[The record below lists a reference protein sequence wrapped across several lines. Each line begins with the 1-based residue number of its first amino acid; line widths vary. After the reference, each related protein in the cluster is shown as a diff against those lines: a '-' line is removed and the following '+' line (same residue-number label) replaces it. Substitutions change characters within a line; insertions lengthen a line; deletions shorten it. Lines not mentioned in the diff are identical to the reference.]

1 MVSMSDRGTNETEPR
16 TLETATRTLD
26 VINKLK
32 QMNGATVTEMAEA
45 LGCSKGGAYNHL
57 VTLYANDFLIKDDNV
72 YKLSPRFILMGEHV
86 RQDNLLYQFGK
97 DELDELIE
105 KTGEYGQLMTEEH
118 GLAIVIYLHRG
129 EKAIGSDYPL
139 HMEKKPLLLHHLSAG
154 KAILAHLP
162 EERIEEIIEKHGLP
176 ERTENTITDRE
187 TLYSELETV
196 RERGYAY
203 NKEEEVDGLRA
214 IGAPINGP
222 DGEILG
228 ALSLSGPKSRMQGE
242 RFDEKIPKMVKDTA
256 DIIEINIKMEF
267 RTKDI

>member
-1 MVSMSDRGTNETEPR
+1 MSNHRTEDTGPR

-26 VINKLK
+26 VINRLK
-32 QMNGATVTEMAEA
+32 RMNGATVTEMADA

-57 VTLYANDFLIKDDNV
+57 VTLYENDFVVKDDNV

-97 DELDELIE
+97 GELDELIE
-105 KTGEYGQLMTEEH
+105 KTGEYGQLVTEAH

-139 HMEKKPLLLHHLSAG
+139 HMEKKPLYLHHLAAG
-154 KAILAHLP
+154 KSILAHLP
-162 EERIEEIIEKHGLP
+162 KAEVEKIIDKRGLP
-176 ERTENTITDRE
+176 QRTENTITDSE
-187 TLYSELETV
+187 TLYEELETV
-196 RERGYAY
+196 RERGYAH

-214 IGAPINGP
+214 IGAPISGP
-222 DGEILG
+222 DGEMLG

-242 RFDEKIPKMVKDTA
+242 RFDEKIPQMVKNTA
-256 DIIEINIKMEF
+256 DIIEINIKMAY

>member
-1 MVSMSDRGTNETEPR
+1 MSDHGINERGPR

-26 VINKLK
+26 VINELK
-32 QMNGATVTEMAEA
+32 RMNGATVTEMADA
-45 LGCSKGGAYNHL
+45 LDCSKGGAYNHL
-57 VTLYANDFLIKDDNV
+57 VTLYENDFVIKEDKV

-105 KTGEYGQLMTEEH
+105 KTGEYGQLVTEAH
-118 GLAIVIYLHRG
+118 GLAIVI
-129 EKAIGSDYPL
+129 YPL
-139 HMEKKPLLLHHLSAG
+139 HMEKKPLYLHHLAAG
-154 KAILAHLP
+154 KSILAHLP
-162 EERIEEIIEKHGLP
+162 KSRVEAVIDKHGLP
-176 ERTENTITDRE
+176 QRTQNTITDRE
-187 TLYSELETV
+187 TLYNELETV
-196 RERGYAY
+196 RKQGYAY
-203 NKEEEVDGLRA
+203 NREEEVDGLRA

-242 RFDEKIPKMVKDTA
+242 RFDKEMPQMVKNTA
-256 DIIEINIKMEF
+256 DIIEINIQMAF

>member
-1 MVSMSDRGTNETEPR
+1 MGNRSTDETPR
-16 TLETATRTLD
+16 TLETATRTLEVID
-26 VINKLK
+26 VLK
-32 QMNGATVTEMAEA
+32 RMNGATVTEMANE
-45 LGCSKGGAYNHL
+45 LDCSKGGAYNHL
-57 VTLYANDFLIKDDNV
+57 ATLYENDFVIKEDKV

-118 GLAIVIYLHRG
+118 GLAVVIYLHRG

-139 HMEKKPLLLHHLSAG
+139 HMEKKPLYLHHLSAG

-162 EERIEEIIEKHGLP
+162 EKRVEEIIEKHGLP
-176 ERTENTITDRE
+176 KRTENTITTRE
-187 TLYSELETV
+187 ALYDELETV

-203 NKEEEVDGLRA
+203 NQEEEVDGLRA

-228 ALSLSGPKSRMQGE
+228 ALSLSGPKSRMQGQ
-242 RFDEKIPKMVKDTA
+242 RFEKKIPNMVKDTA
-256 DIIEINIKMEF
+256 DIIKINIKMEHS
-267 RTKDI
+267 TKEL